1 MKKIV
6 INLILP
12 VIFLVACSKNGG
24 NYSVP
29 PEQLSIGGKWN
40 VDTVNVYFYNAAGLL
55 DSSKIAYPL
64 PLPAGL
70 YYPLYFQFNNDHSWL
85 EAVVVRVDTTV
96 VAKGTYTYSSGN
108 TFNLIYPD
116 ATPPL
121 KNELCNIVSL
131 SNTSFTFS
139 KQLPAVFNGTD
150 SGSIKYVYKLIK

>member
-64 PLPAGL
+64 PYRRGFIIPYIFNSITITAG
-70 YYPLYFQFNNDHSWL
+70 
-85 EAVVVRVDTTV
+85 
-96 VAKGTYTYSSGN
+96 
-108 TFNLIYPD
+108 
-116 ATPPL
+116 
-121 KNELCNIVSL
+121 
-131 SNTSFTFS
+131 
-139 KQLPAVFNGTD
+139 
-150 SGSIKYVYKLIK
+150 